1 VKKRALIVLFG
12 ALVLFASAAS
22 AQEDG
27 WGYALSNEL
36 MSPWCPGFSLP
47 DCSSG
52 YAQDLR
58 MWILEQER
66 LGRSEAEVK
75 AEILAKYGE
84 KMLQAPEATGRGVLA
99 YVIPGVAIA
108 FGLLLIVTFLRRQG
122 TPKPAVVAVDAQAIA
137 RVDAEL
143 AEYER
148 KNPLA

>member
-1 VKKRALIVLFG
+1 MKKRALIVLFG

>member
-1 VKKRALIVLFG
+1 MKKRALIVLFG

-84 KMLQAPEATGRGVLA
+84 KMLQAPEAKGRGVLA
-99 YVIPGVAIA
+99 YVIPGFAIA